1 MKLLTFR
8 LTAAFFAAVLGLTS
22 LAIAT
27 DDAPENKPQDDAAAT
42 STESTKKF
50 TSKKPRGILA
60 DSFLWA
66 GADKP
71 AGKDAADNGGS
82 TLPGVAAGQ
91 QTPVAE
97 RGVLAPIIKA
107 AAAEQV
113 RNGGPRVET
122 VLNTPAPPIVEAP
135 SPLIPATAVSYN
147 QPAQPAYYQT
157 TATPF
162 IQPAGAPYAHQA
174 SVPFV
179 QDGPAPL
186 HQPIESPVQSF
197 TAPLVRAASWT
208 FNAGPEV
215 QADAPPPISSNVS
228 CSCSD
233 DGSCAG
239 CGCCP
244 NPLWCH
250 RNSVFLDLL
259 YLRPGN
265 IDYVYAVA
273 QTGPLATDVPTGATG
288 RVGFDGAPGYRLGGT
303 MAISDCSSIQ
313 ASYTWYNAD
322 TGSSLSAAPG
332 SVLVFQPGLPQ
343 IPNVGAAAIAAS
355 ASQAIRFQLLEL
367 DYRSLLYGTC
377 DSALNYFAG
386 VRYANLKQ
394 TFQAQEDVGV
404 PVGLSTV
411 NTAIN
416 FDGFGIGMGLDYMK
430 RRAGTGFLVY
440 GRSSASFVSGEF
452 KAQYRE
458 VTQFGP
464 NSIIGNNITDYRV
477 MSILQTEL
485 GLGWESCCGRVRL
498 LAGYQF
504 QSWSNALTTASY
516 IPGVQNRRFDNLS
529 ETLTFDGLTT
539 RLQFQW

>member
-1 MKLLTFR
+1 MKLLSFR
-8 LTAAFFAAVLGLTS
+8 LTAAFLAALLGVTS
-22 LAIAT
+22 LAIAAE
-27 DDAPENKPQDDAAAT
+27 DAPEAKTTEEGAAASSET
-42 STESTKKF
+42 TKK
-50 TSKKPRGILA
+50 TSNKKPRGILA

-66 GADKP
+66 GGEKP
-71 AGKDAADNGGS
+71 AGKDGS
-82 TLPGVAAGQ
+82 TLPGVPAAQ
-91 QTPVAE
+91 RPE
-97 RGVLAPIIKA
+97 RGLLAPVVTA

-113 RNGGPRVET
+113 RNGGPRIEP

-135 SPLIPATAVSYN
+135 SPLVPATPVSFN
-147 QPAQPAYYQT
+147 QPAAPPYYQA

-162 IQPAGAPYAHQA
+162 AQPAGQSFVQPA
-174 SVPFV
+174 SQPFV
-179 QDGPAPL
+179 RP
-186 HQPIESPVQSF
+186 
-197 TAPLVRAASWT
+197 ASWSM
-208 FNAGPEV
+208 NGGPEV

-233 DGSCAG
+233 DGG
-239 CGCCP
+239 CTTCDCCP

-288 RVGFDGAPGYRLGGT
+288 RVGFDGAPGYRLGGS
-303 MAISDCSSIQ
+303 MCLSDCSSIQ
-313 ASYTWYNAD
+313 ASYTWYNVD
-322 TGSSLSAAPG
+322 TGSSISAAPG
-332 SVLVFQPGLPQ
+332 SVLIFQPGLPQ
-343 IPNVGAAAIAAS
+343 IPNVGATSIAAS
-355 ASQAIRFQLLEL
+355 ASAALRFQLLDI
-367 DYRSLLYGTC
+367 DYRSLLYGDCNT
-377 DSALNYFAG
+377 AVNYFAG

-394 TFQAQEDVGV
+394 TFHAQEDVGV

-430 RRAGTGFLVY
+430 RKSGTGLLAY
-440 GRSSASFVSGEF
+440 GKSSVSFVSGEF

-477 MSILQTEL
+477 MSILTQEL

-504 QSWSNALTTASY
+504 QSWQNALTTAPY
-516 IPGVQNRRFDNLS
+516 IFGVQNRRFDNIN
-529 ETLTFDGLTT
+529 ETLTFDGFTS
-539 RLQFQW
+539 RIQFNW